1 MVDTVS
7 SDWTIYC
14 DQAQA
19 ESEREGEREDQQAC
33 DNATCKKRSILIITQ
48 QDQPVMRLQLT
59 QANRVILELS

>member
-1 MVDTVS
+1 MS

-19 ESEREGEREDQQAC
+19 ESEREGEREDQHAC